1 MAHEGKKTTLE
12 WLQAADPVSE
22 SPANRLRAVVAEFA
36 RTQAAYHGR
45 SKVVEYELTALSPDH
60 YRAILGLRRKLTRHM
75 REIVEAGAA
84 EGSFAVPDA
93 EGVTLAI
100 VSLCVDV
107 CRWFPAGRYADPETV
122 AKLHSELALRLVN
135 ATTEQDRP
143 DDATATRAALGRR
156 QSLQRHRRTGAL
168 GGLRRPDGGSAHR
181 HGARIGWLT
190 PELGQDRWTAG
201 RAPPSDRHR
210 LARFR
215 VLTCCGQKD
224 QHRSQ
229 HEGTRPLHQRN
240 PRQPSHFDGQLDG
253 RCRHDPEAG
262 RQPAGGRRGSAGRSG
277 AATPRGG
284 SRSPSRRT

>member
-1 MAHEGKKTTLE
+1 MYPHYKSKEELLFVIAYEGHQKTLE

-135 ATTEQDRP
+135 ATTE
-143 DDATATRAALGRR
+143 
-156 QSLQRHRRTGAL
+156 
-168 GGLRRPDGGSAHR
+168 
-181 HGARIGWLT
+181 
-190 PELGQDRWTAG
+190 
-201 RAPPSDRHR
+201 
-210 LARFR
+210 
-215 VLTCCGQKD
+215 
-224 QHRSQ
+224 
-229 HEGTRPLHQRN
+229 
-240 PRQPSHFDGQLDG
+240 
-253 RCRHDPEAG
+253 
-262 RQPAGGRRGSAGRSG
+262 
-277 AATPRGG
+277 
-284 SRSPSRRT
+284 

>member
-1 MAHEGKKTTLE
+1 MTTASVVSSSKAAARIRTAAIEAFAEHGYGGTTTRDIAARLGLSAAAMYPHYKSKEELLFVIAYEGHQKTVE

-60 YRAILGLRRKLTRHM
+60 YRVILGLRRKLTRHI

-84 EGSFAVPDA
+84 DGSFAFPDA

-135 ATTEQDRP
+135 TTTE
-143 DDATATRAALGRR
+143 
-156 QSLQRHRRTGAL
+156 
-168 GGLRRPDGGSAHR
+168 
-181 HGARIGWLT
+181 
-190 PELGQDRWTAG
+190 
-201 RAPPSDRHR
+201 
-210 LARFR
+210 
-215 VLTCCGQKD
+215 
-224 QHRSQ
+224 
-229 HEGTRPLHQRN
+229 
-240 PRQPSHFDGQLDG
+240 
-253 RCRHDPEAG
+253 
-262 RQPAGGRRGSAGRSG
+262 
-277 AATPRGG
+277 
-284 SRSPSRRT
+284 